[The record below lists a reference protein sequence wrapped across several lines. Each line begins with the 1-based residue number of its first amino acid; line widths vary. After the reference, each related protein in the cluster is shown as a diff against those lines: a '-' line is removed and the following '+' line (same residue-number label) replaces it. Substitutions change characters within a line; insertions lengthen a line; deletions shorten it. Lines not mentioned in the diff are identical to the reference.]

1 VAHIPLPEGV
11 PGMRALLTFRPE
23 IGPSLG
29 ALTDVLLHAPNSL
42 TKAERELMGAYVS
55 ALNDCTFCRRSHSA
69 IAACLLGENDA
80 LVSSVLA
87 DPEQASIPPK
97 LKALLALA
105 GRVQQGGRAVRE
117 EDVARARQEGATD
130 LEIHDTV
137 LIAAAFC
144 LFNRYVDG
152 LAAWTPLDPGAY
164 RARARQT
171 AEHGYAAGLPR
182 VSRV

>member
-1 VAHIPLPEGV
+1 VAHIALPDGV

-42 TKAERELMGAYVS
+42 TPGERELIAAHVS
-55 ALNDCTFCRRSHSA
+55 NLNDCAFCRQSHEA
-69 IAACLLGENDA
+69 IAACHFGGDDA
-80 LVSSVLA
+80 LVAAVIA
-87 DPEQASIPPK
+87 DPDRAAVSAK
-97 LKALLALA
+97 LRALLALA
-105 GRVQQGGRAVRE
+105 TRVQMGGRAVRA
-117 EDVARARQEGATD
+117 EDVARARAEGATD

-152 LAAWTPLDPGAY
+152 LAAWTPSDPDAY
-164 RARARQT
+164 RTRARLT
-171 AEHGYAAGLPR
+171 AEHGYAAGLPPA
-182 VSRV
+182 